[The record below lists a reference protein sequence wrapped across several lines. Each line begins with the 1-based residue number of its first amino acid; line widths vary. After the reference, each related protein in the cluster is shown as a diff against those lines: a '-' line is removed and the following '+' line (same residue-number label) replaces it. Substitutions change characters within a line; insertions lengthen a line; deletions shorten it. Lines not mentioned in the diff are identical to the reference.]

1 MATRAQLI
9 QNKIDL
15 LKQDLEKLNLPK
27 EYAAFLNSDMD
38 LCDIVY
44 LLSMTFH
51 PINDLPQIE
60 SIIVKNILSQGLE
73 VNQNAVQLIK
83 EFIVWFKKLT

>member
-1 MATRAQLI
+1 M
-9 QNKIDL
+9 
-15 LKQDLEKLNLPK
+15 
-27 EYAAFLNSDMD
+27 AFLNSDMD

-51 PINDLPQIE
+51 PINDLPEIE

>member
-1 MATRAQLI
+1 MATRAELI

-27 EYAAFLNSDMD
+27 EYSTFLNVDLD

-73 VNQNAVQLIK
+73 SNQNAVQLIK
-83 EFIVWFKKLT
+83 EFIVWFKKLN

>member
-1 MATRAQLI
+1 MTTRAQLI

-27 EYAAFLNSDMD
+27 GYVAFLNSEMD

-51 PINDLPQIE
+51 PINDLPEIE

-73 VNQNAVQLIK
+73 INKDAVLHIK
-83 EFIVWFKKLT
+83 YFIVWFKNLT